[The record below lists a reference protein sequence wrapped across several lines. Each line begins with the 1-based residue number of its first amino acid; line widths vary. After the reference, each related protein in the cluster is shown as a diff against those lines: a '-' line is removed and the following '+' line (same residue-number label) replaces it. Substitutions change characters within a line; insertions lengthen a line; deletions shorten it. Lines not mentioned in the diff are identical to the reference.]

1 MTIRLIGI
9 AATKSVDL
17 AGKAMPPIQERKF
30 GWKQDIWGAVAPSL
44 SNVSKA
50 KAVKALSMSD
60 PYK

>member
-30 GWKQDIWGAVAPSL
+30 SWKQDIWGAVAPSL

-50 KAVKALSMSD
+50 VKALSMSD